1 MLDTKYDE
9 IINNTYQKFTN
20 HAIGTN
26 KAAQLLGISITS
38 VKNLVDKQELIAW
51 KTQGGHRRI
60 DMESIRKYQK
70 KLIKPLESSLKSKPL
85 PSISLMVEDSL
96 TVNLLN
102 RTVNQWQE
110 MIDFNIRKS
119 ISETYLSFS
128 INVPD
133 ILIIQTN
140 MPVAQQIA
148 IILDLNNF
156 IDSSEKYISVIFLTN
171 VTDMTL
177 RLQGKLNSA
186 IQISNDTLS
195 HEWLRAF
202 INGVMASPEWR
213 APNPK

>member
-1 MLDTKYDE
+1 MSATKYDE
-9 IINNTYQKFTN
+9 IINNNYQNFTN
-20 HAIGTN
+20 HTIGTN

-70 KLIKPLESSLKSKPL
+70 KIIKSFESSLKSKPL
-85 PSISLMVEDSL
+85 PSINLMAEDTL
-96 TVNLLN
+96 MVNLLN
-102 RTVNQWQE
+102 KAVNQWQE
-110 MIDFNIRKS
+110 MIDFNIQKS

-128 INVPD
+128 INTPD

-156 IDSSEKYISVIFLTN
+156 IESSEKYISVIFLTN
-171 VTDMTL
+171 ITDITL

-186 IQISNDTLS
+186 IQISNDTLNQ
-195 HEWLRAF
+195 EWLRAF

-213 APNPK
+213 APKPT

>member
-1 MLDTKYDE
+1 
-9 IINNTYQKFTN
+9 
-20 HAIGTN
+20 
-26 KAAQLLGISITS
+26 
-38 VKNLVDKQELIAW
+38 
-51 KTQGGHRRI
+51 
-60 DMESIRKYQK
+60 
-70 KLIKPLESSLKSKPL
+70 
-85 PSISLMVEDSL
+85 MVEDSL